1 MAVLVN
7 DLQNMRAQTAR
18 NAVEIDENI
27 WNTQCLKYFLQEEE
41 AQMTRYQ
48 EEMLSRVMELH
59 EIAKGGMMA
68 NWIQQSCWEEIQI
81 IFDNK
86 IL

>member
-18 NAVEIDENI
+18 NAVDITEIFEK
-27 WNTQCLKYFLQEEE
+27 CLKYFLQEEE

-68 NWIQQSCWEEIQI
+68 N
-81 IFDNK
+81 
-86 IL
+86 